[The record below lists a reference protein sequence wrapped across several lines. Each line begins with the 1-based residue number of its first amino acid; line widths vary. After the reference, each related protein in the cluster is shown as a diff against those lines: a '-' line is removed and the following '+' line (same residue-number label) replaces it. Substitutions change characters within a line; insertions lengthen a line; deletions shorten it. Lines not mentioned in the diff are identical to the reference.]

1 MKKTTI
7 FTLALFT
14 GISIACNNGPGAAG
28 EETDSTD
35 VVMEEKPVKADVPEE
50 YTQGNIKIYPA
61 AKSPE
66 YADAK
71 LELKMPETGA
81 AVKSPVKFDFE
92 VSNYELGVQTS
103 DAADKGLANSD
114 KGQHIHLIVDNG
126 PYSAHYEPDFEKEF
140 DPGHHIAIAFLS
152 RSYHES
158 VKNGSAH
165 KVFQFTVGDAAG
177 EQTDLSQPM
186 LFYSRPKGDYTGAG
200 TNKILFDFFPVNAD
214 LGAGKYSVK
223 LTINNNMEFEFD
235 TWQPYYVEGLPMG
248 ENTFKIDLID
258 DQGNVVTGP
267 VTSAT
272 RTFTLSE

>member
-81 AVKSPVKFDFE
+81 AVQSPVKFDFE
-92 VSNYELGVQTS
+92 VSNSRIIYCRSIKYLTRARRDDRVGRCGV
-103 DAADKGLANSD
+103 
-114 KGQHIHLIVDNG
+114 
-126 PYSAHYEPDFEKEF
+126 
-140 DPGHHIAIAFLS
+140 
-152 RSYHES
+152 
-158 VKNGSAH
+158 
-165 KVFQFTVGDAAG
+165 
-177 EQTDLSQPM
+177 
-186 LFYSRPKGDYTGAG
+186 
-200 TNKILFDFFPVNAD
+200 
-214 LGAGKYSVK
+214 
-223 LTINNNMEFEFD
+223 
-235 TWQPYYVEGLPMG
+235 
-248 ENTFKIDLID
+248 
-258 DQGNVVTGP
+258 
-267 VTSAT
+267 
-272 RTFTLSE
+272 